1 MVTKGVVKYVHS
13 LSVKKYRDIEQ
24 CFVAEGPKV
33 VNDLLPLMPCRML
46 FATEAYFHTVNSN
59 LLKTVEQVEIVSQA
73 ELERLSLL
81 RSPRNAVAVFRCF
94 SDTLP
99 TDVRKIPATSLCL
112 ALDEVQD
119 PGNLGT
125 ILRVADWFGIEHV
138 FASPGTADVY
148 APKVVQATMGAV
160 GRVRIHYLDLTTFL
174 QSLQTE
180 IPVYG
185 TFLDGKDIYE
195 QALSHNGVII
205 MGNEGKGISESVE
218 KCVRNRL
225 FIPNYPEGR
234 NTSESL
240 NVAIATAI
248 VCAEFRRR

>member
-46 FATEAYFHTVNSN
+46 FATEAYLHTVNSN
-59 LLKTVEQVEIVSQA
+59 LLKTVEQVEFVSQA

-160 GRVRIHYLDLTTFL
+160 GRVRIHYLD
-174 QSLQTE
+174 
-180 IPVYG
+180 
-185 TFLDGKDIYE
+185 
-195 QALSHNGVII
+195 
-205 MGNEGKGISESVE
+205 
-218 KCVRNRL
+218 
-225 FIPNYPEGR
+225 
-234 NTSESL
+234 
-240 NVAIATAI
+240 
-248 VCAEFRRR
+248 